1 MRAVPSGVIW
11 MRILVVGGGAR
22 EHAICDAVVRGGGE
36 LYSVMKNLNPG
47 IARMSKAYKLMDE
60 RNVPEVLD
68 WAKGEA
74 VEMLVVGPEASLQEG
89 IVDSFSEAGIP
100 SASPTRAAAR
110 IETDKA
116 FARDLML
123 RHDVPGRVEH
133 HTFDDV
139 AEMEAF
145 VRGYKGRLVVKPIGL
160 TGGKGVRIEGE
171 QMANKD
177 EVVAYAKEV
186 IEEGIGGSAK
196 VVIEECVEGEEFT
209 LQCFTDG
216 MTLKAMPPV
225 QDHKRAY
232 EGDVGPNTGGLGS
245 YSAANHLLPFLPPQ
259 VLEQAEVIC
268 QAIIDALRRE
278 GCPYVGAIYGQF
290 MYTPRGPVVIE
301 INARFGDP
309 EAMNVLPLLKTSY
322 VDVLK
327 AMVTGNLN
335 QVELEFAPKATV
347 CKYIVPK
354 GYGVSSLAD
363 VPLGINEE
371 VVGSSGAIMFY
382 ASVNEREG
390 TIYTTSS
397 RSVAFVGCGPTIAEA
412 EAKAE
417 AALSSVSG
425 EYDARHDIGKP
436 ETIERKVNHMRHV
449 LSEREMD

>member
-1 MRAVPSGVIW
+1 MK
-11 MRILVVGGGAR
+11 ILVVGGGAR
-22 EHAICDAVVRGGGE
+22 EHAICNAVVRGGGE
-36 LYSVMKNLNPG
+36 LYTVMKNLNPG
-47 IARMSKAYKLMDE
+47 IARKSVTYKLMDE
-60 RNVPEVLD
+60 KNVPEVLA
-68 WAKGEA
+68 WAKEQGI
-74 VEMLVVGPEASLQEG
+74 EMLVVGPEASLEMG
-89 IVDSFSEAGIP
+89 IVDAFTEAGIP
-100 SASPTRAAAR
+100 AASPTKAAAR

-116 FARDLML
+116 FMRDLMV

-145 VRGYKGRLVVKPIGL
+145 VRSYPGKLVVKPIGL

-177 EVVAYAKEV
+177 EVVAYAREV
-186 IEEGIGGSAK
+186 IEEGIGGSAS

-209 LQCFTDG
+209 LQCFSDG
-216 MTLKAMPPV
+216 TTLKAMPPV

-232 EGDVGPNTGGLGS
+232 EGDVGPNTGGMGS
-245 YSAANHLLPFLPPQ
+245 YSAADHLLPFLPEH
-259 VLEQAEVIC
+259 VLEQAETIC
-268 QAIIDALRRE
+268 QAIIDALRRD
-278 GCPYVGAIYGQF
+278 GCPYVGTMYGQF

-301 INARFGDP
+301 VNARFGDP

-322 VDVLK
+322 VEVLD
-327 AMVTGNLN
+327 AMVAGKLGGMA
-335 QVELEFAPKATV
+335 LEWASKATV

-363 VPLGINEE
+363 VPLGVNEE
-371 VVGSSGAIMFY
+371 VVSRSGAIMFY

-390 TIYTTSS
+390 RIYTTSS
-397 RSVAFVGCGPTIAEA
+397 RSVAFVGCGTTIAEA
-412 EAKAE
+412 EEKAE

-436 ETIERKVNHMRHV
+436 ATIERKVNHMREV
-449 LSEREMD
+449 LSTKDMD